1 MTAATTMGT
10 AAGGRGGPPRPPA
23 GRAGTAPAAICCCG
37 CCFLDFLQ
45 VIIVVVMSYERI
57 CSTART
63 VAAAAGVVYVTH
75 TLVQYQVL
83 IDHITHA
90 TYIDTVLVGVPHA
103 HVDPF
108 GEDLAEAADD
118 LQCSFDGFIAH
129 NHYNNVCYQ
138 HHKCCPA
145 RKD

>member
-1 MTAATTMGT
+1 MTTTEN
-10 AAGGRGGPPRPPA
+10 
-23 GRAGTAPAAICCCG
+23 APALIFALSPLMMSDDTLKEIHVKTTIST
-37 CCFLDFLQ
+37 LSNKTTLQ

-75 TLVQYQVL
+75 TLVQYQTL
-83 IDHITHA
+83 IDRITHA

>member
-1 MTAATTMGT
+1 MTTTEN
-10 AAGGRGGPPRPPA
+10 
-23 GRAGTAPAAICCCG
+23 APALIFALSPLMMSDDALKEIHAKTTIST
-37 CCFLDFLQ
+37 LSNKTTLQ
-45 VIIVVVMSYERI
+45 VIIVVVISYERI

-63 VAAAAGVVYVTH
+63 VASAAGVVYVTH
-75 TLVQYQVL
+75 TLVQYQDL
-83 IDHITHA
+83 IDRITHTA
-90 TYIDTVLVGVPHA
+90 YIDTVLVGVPHA